1 MMIKVQSITKSE
13 NGSIV
18 TPKGFSAIGTANGLK
33 KEQRDLGV
41 IICEV
46 PASCAAV
53 YTTNQIQAAPLQVT
67 KDSIAAEGK
76 LQAIIVN
83 SGNANACTGMKGLQ
97 DAYEMRT
104 LGAEHF
110 GVKENYVA
118 VASTGV
124 IGVPL
129 PMDIIRKGVAN
140 LIPTKEV
147 SEAHSFSE
155 AILTTDLITKETC
168 YEMMIDGKKVVLA
181 GVAKGSGMIHPN
193 MATMLSFITT
203 DAHIEHDV
211 LQIALSQITNHTFNQ
226 ITVDGDTSTNDMVI
240 VMASGLSET
249 KPINMEHADWETFVF
264 ALQKVCE
271 DLAKK
276 IAQDGEGATKLIE
289 VNVLGART
297 NEEAKKIAKQ
307 IVGSSLVK
315 TAIHGEDPNWGRI
328 ISSMGQSEVAINPN
342 TIDITLQSIPVLK
355 NSEPQMF
362 SEEEMKK
369 KLKEHEIMI
378 DVYLHLGEE
387 TGSAWGCDLS
397 YEYVKI
403 NACYRT

>member
-1 MMIKVQSITKSE
+1 MIEIASITKVE

-18 TPKGFSAIGTANGLK
+18 TPKGFSAIGTTIGLK
-33 KEQRDLGV
+33 KEKKDLGAIV
-41 IICEV
+41 CDV

-67 KDSIAAEGK
+67 KDSITTEGK

-97 DAYEMRT
+97 DAYEMRA

-110 GVKENYVA
+110 GLKEKYVGSFNRCNWCSA
-118 VASTGV
+118 ADGYNPKGNCNS
-124 IGVPL
+124 L
-129 PMDIIRKGVAN
+129 PA
-140 LIPTKEV
+140 KE
-147 SEAHSFSE
+147 ENGAHSFSE

-168 YEMMIDGKKVVLA
+168 YEMIIDGKKVIA

-203 DAHIEHDV
+203 DARIEHDV
-211 LQIALSQITNHTFNQ
+211 LQTALSQITNHTFNQ

-240 VMASGLSET
+240 AMASGLSET
-249 KPINMEHADWETFVF
+249 KPIDMEHADWETFVF

-289 VNVLGART
+289 VNVLGVQT

-315 TAIHGEDPNWGRI
+315 TAIHGEDPNWG
-328 ISSMGQSEVAINPN
+328 ELLA
-342 TIDITLQSIPVLK
+342 VLDK
-355 NSEPQMF
+355 
-362 SEEEMKK
+362 
-369 KLKEHEIMI
+369 
-378 DVYLHLGEE
+378 
-387 TGSAWGCDLS
+387 
-397 YEYVKI
+397 VK
-403 NACYRT
+403 

>member
-1 MMIKVQSITKSE
+1 MMMKVASITKVE

-18 TPKGFSAIGTANGLK
+18 IPKGFSAIGTAIGLK
-33 KEQRDLGV
+33 KEKKDLGAIV
-41 IICEV
+41 CDV

-67 KDSIAAEGK
+67 KDSIAAEEK

-97 DAYEMRT
+97 DAYEMRI

-110 GVKENYVA
+110 GLKENYVA

-129 PMDIIRKGVAN
+129 PMDIIRKGVAT
-140 LIPTKEV
+140 LIPTKEE
-147 SEAHSFSE
+147 SEARSFSE

-168 YEMMIDGKKVVLA
+168 YEMIIDGKKVMIA

-211 LQIALSQITNHTFNQ
+211 LQTALSQITNHTFNQ

-249 KPINMEHADWETFVF
+249 KPIHMEHPDWETFVF

-289 VNVLGART
+289 VNVLGAKAS
-297 NEEAKKIAKQ
+297 EEAKKIAKQ
-307 IVGSSLVK
+307 IIGSSLVK

-328 ISSMGQSEVAINPN
+328 ISSIGQSEVAITPN
-342 TIDITLQSIPVLK
+342 TIDITLQSIVVLK

-369 KLKEHEIMI
+369 RLQEHEIMI

>member
-1 MMIKVQSITKSE
+1 MIKVASITKLE

-33 KEQRDLGV
+33 KEKKDLGAIV
-41 IICEV
+41 CDV

-83 SGNANACTGMKGLQ
+83 SGNANACTGMKGMQ
-97 DAYEMRT
+97 DAYEIRT

-110 GVKENYVA
+110 DVKENYVA

-129 PMDIIRKGVAN
+129 PMDIIRKGVAS
-140 LIPTKEV
+140 LIPTKEIG
-147 SEAHSFSE
+147 EAHSFSE
-155 AILTTDLITKETC
+155 AILTTDLTTKETC
-168 YEMMIDGKKVVLA
+168 YEMIIDGKEVTIA

-203 DAHIEHDV
+203 DVNIEHEV
-211 LQIALSQITNHTFNQ
+211 LQTALSQITNHTFNQ

-249 KPINMEHADWETFVF
+249 KTMSMEHKEWETFVF

-297 NEEAKKIAKQ
+297 NEEAKRVAKQ

-315 TAIHGEDPNWGRI
+315 TAMYGEDPNWGRI
-328 ISSMGQSEVAINPN
+328 ISSIGQSEVAINPN
-342 TIDITLQSIPVLK
+342 TIDMTLQSIAVLK

-362 SEEEMKK
+362 PEEDMKK
-369 KLKEHEIMI
+369 KLKEHEIVI

-387 TGSAWGCDLS
+387 KGSAWGCDLS
-397 YEYVKI
+397 YDYVKI

>member
-1 MMIKVQSITKSE
+1 MIKVASITKLE

-33 KEQRDLGV
+33 KEKKDLGAIV
-41 IICEV
+41 CDV

-83 SGNANACTGMKGLQ
+83 SGNANACTGMQGIQ
-97 DAYEMRT
+97 DAYEIRT

-110 GVKENYVA
+110 DVKENYVA

-129 PMDIIRKGVAN
+129 PMDIIRKGVAS
-140 LIPTKEV
+140 LIPTKEIG
-147 SEAHSFSE
+147 EAHSFSE
-155 AILTTDLITKETC
+155 AILTTDLTTKETC
-168 YEMMIDGKKVVLA
+168 YEMIIDGKEVTIA

-203 DAHIEHDV
+203 DVNIEHEV
-211 LQIALSQITNHTFNQ
+211 LQTALSQITNHTFNQ

-249 KPINMEHADWETFVF
+249 KTMSMEHKEWETFAF

-297 NEEAKKIAKQ
+297 NEEAKRVAKQ

-315 TAIHGEDPNWGRI
+315 TAIYGEDPNWGRI
-328 ISSMGQSEVAINPN
+328 ISSIGQSEVDINPN
-342 TIDITLQSIPVLK
+342 TIDITLQSIAVLK

-362 SEEEMKK
+362 PEEEMKK
-369 KLKEHEIMI
+369 KLKEHEIVI

-387 TGSAWGCDLS
+387 KGSAWGCDLS
-397 YEYVKI
+397 YDYVKI

>member
-1 MMIKVQSITKSE
+1 MMIKVESITKLE

-33 KEQRDLGV
+33 KEKRDLGV

-83 SGNANACTGMKGLQ
+83 SGNANACTGMQGLQ

-110 GVKENYVA
+110 GVKETYVA

-129 PMDIIRKGVAN
+129 PMDIIRKGISTLTPA
-140 LIPTKEV
+140 KAV

-168 YEMMIDGKKVVLA
+168 YEMIIDGKKVTIA

-203 DAHIEHDV
+203 DINIEHDV
-211 LQIALSQITNHTFNQ
+211 LQIALSQVTNHTFNQ

-249 KPINMEHADWETFVF
+249 KTMNMEHKDWETFVF

-289 VNVLGART
+289 VNVQGAKT

-315 TAIHGEDPNWGRI
+315 TAIYGEDPNWGRI
-328 ISSMGQSEVAINPN
+328 ISSIGQSEVEINPN
-342 TIDITLQSIPVLK
+342 TIDITLQSIAVLK

-369 KLKEHEIMI
+369 KLQEHEIII

-387 TGSAWGCDLS
+387 NGSAWGCDLS

>member
-1 MMIKVQSITKSE
+1 MIKVSSITKLE

-33 KEQRDLGV
+33 KEKKDLGAIV
-41 IICEV
+41 CEV
-46 PASCAAV
+46 PAACAAV

-67 KDSIAAEGK
+67 KESIAAEGK

-97 DAYEMRT
+97 DAYEMRA

-110 GVKENYVA
+110 GLKENYVA

-129 PMDIIRKGVAN
+129 PMDIIRHGVET
-140 LIPTKEV
+140 LIPTKNV
-147 SEAHSFSE
+147 SGARSFSE
-155 AILTTDLITKETC
+155 AILTTDLITKDTC
-168 YEMMIDGKKVVLA
+168 YELIIDGKEVTIA

-203 DAHIEHDV
+203 DVNIEHEV
-211 LQIALSQITNHTFNQ
+211 LQTALSQVTNHTFNQ

-249 KPINMEHADWETFVF
+249 NTMSMEHKEWGTFVF

-315 TAIHGEDPNWGRI
+315 TAIYGEDPNWGRI
-328 ISSMGQSEVAINPN
+328 ISSIGQSEVAINPN
-342 TIDITLQSIPVLK
+342 TIGMTLQSIAVLK

-369 KLKEHEIMI
+369 RLQEHEIVI
-378 DVYLHLGEE
+378 DVHLHLGEE

-397 YEYVKI
+397 YDYVKI

>member
-1 MMIKVQSITKSE
+1 MMIKVASITKLE

-18 TPKGFSAIGTANGLK
+18 TPKGFSAIGTVNGLK
-33 KEQRDLGV
+33 KEKKDLGA
-41 IICEV
+41 IICDI

-67 KDSIAAEGK
+67 KDSITTEGK

-97 DAYEMRT
+97 DAYEMRA
-104 LGAEHF
+104 LGAKHF
-110 GVKENYVA
+110 GMKDNYVA

-129 PMDIIRKGVAN
+129 PMDIIRNGIAT
-140 LIPTKEV
+140 LIPAKEER
-147 SEAHSFSE
+147 EAHSFSE

-168 YEMMIDGKKVVLA
+168 YEMVIDGKKVLIA

-211 LQIALSQITNHTFNQ
+211 LQTALSQITNHTFNQ

-249 KPINMEHADWETFVF
+249 SPINMEHTDWETFVC

-289 VNVLGART
+289 VNVLGAQT

-328 ISSMGQSEVAINPN
+328 ISSIGQSEVTINPN
-342 TIDITLQSIPVLK
+342 TIDITLQSIAVLK

-362 SEEEMKK
+362 SEEEMKMR
-369 KLKEHEIMI
+369 LQEHEIMI

>member
-1 MMIKVQSITKSE
+1 MIKVSSITKLE

-33 KEQRDLGV
+33 KEKKDLGAIV
-41 IICEV
+41 CEV

-53 YTTNQIQAAPLQVT
+53 YTTNQMQAAPLQVT
-67 KDSIAAEGK
+67 KESIAVEGK

-129 PMDIIRKGVAN
+129 PMDIIRKGVAS

-168 YEMMIDGKKVVLA
+168 YEVMIDGKEVTIA

-203 DAHIEHDV
+203 DANIEHEV
-211 LQIALSQITNHTFNQ
+211 LQTALSQITDHTFNQ

-240 VMASGLSET
+240 IMASGLSET
-249 KPINMEHADWETFVF
+249 KLISMEHKEWEIFVF
-264 ALQKVCE
+264 ALRKVCE

-297 NEEAKKIAKQ
+297 NEEAKKVAKQ

-315 TAIHGEDPNWGRI
+315 TAIYGEDPNWGRI
-328 ISSMGQSEVAINPN
+328 ISSIGQSGVAIHPN
-342 TIDITLQSIPVLK
+342 TIDMTLQSIAVLK
-355 NSEPQMF
+355 NSEPQTF
-362 SEEEMKK
+362 SEEKMKMR
-369 KLKEHEIMI
+369 LQEQEIVI

-387 TGSAWGCDLS
+387 RGSAWGCDLS

>member
-1 MMIKVQSITKSE
+1 MMIKVSSITKLE

-33 KEQRDLGV
+33 KEKKDLGAIV
-41 IICEV
+41 CEV
-46 PASCAAV
+46 PAACAAV

-67 KDSIAAEGK
+67 KESIAAEGK

-97 DAYEMRT
+97 DAYEMRA

-110 GVKENYVA
+110 GLKENYVA

-129 PMDIIRKGVAN
+129 PMDIIRHGVET
-140 LIPTKEV
+140 LIPTKNV
-147 SEAHSFSE
+147 SGARSFSE
-155 AILTTDLITKETC
+155 AILTTDLITKDTC
-168 YEMMIDGKKVVLA
+168 YELIIDGKEVTIA

-203 DAHIEHDV
+203 DVNIEHEV
-211 LQIALSQITNHTFNQ
+211 LQTALSQVTNHTFNQ

-249 KPINMEHADWETFVF
+249 NTMSMEHKEWGTFVF

-315 TAIHGEDPNWGRI
+315 TAIYGEDPNWGRI
-328 ISSMGQSEVAINPN
+328 ISSIGQSEVAINPN
-342 TIDITLQSIPVLK
+342 TIGMTLQSIAVLK

-369 KLKEHEIMI
+369 RLQEHEIVI
-378 DVYLHLGEE
+378 DVHLHLGEE

-397 YEYVKI
+397 YDYVKI

>member
-1 MMIKVQSITKSE
+1 MMIKVESITKLE

-67 KDSIAAEGK
+67 KESIAAEGK

-97 DAYEMRT
+97 DAYEMRA

-140 LIPTKEV
+140 LIPTNEV

-240 VMASGLSET
+240 IMASGLSET

-297 NEEAKKIAKQ
+297 DEEAKKIAKQ
-307 IVGSSLVK
+307 IIGSSLVK
-315 TAIHGEDPNWGRI
+315 TAIYGEDPNWGRI
-328 ISSMGQSEVAINPN
+328 ISSIGQSEVTINPN
-342 TIDITLQSIPVLK
+342 TIDITLQSIDVLK

-362 SEEEMKK
+362 SEEEMTK
-369 KLKEHEIMI
+369 KLQEHEIKI
-378 DVYLHLGEE
+378 DVYLHLGDE

-397 YEYVKI
+397 YDYVKI

>member
-1 MMIKVQSITKSE
+1 M
-13 NGSIV
+13 
-18 TPKGFSAIGTANGLK
+18 
-33 KEQRDLGV
+33 KE
-41 IICEV
+41 
-46 PASCAAV
+46 
-53 YTTNQIQAAPLQVT
+53 
-67 KDSIAAEGK
+67 K
-76 LQAIIVN
+76 
-83 SGNANACTGMKGLQ
+83 
-97 DAYEMRT
+97 
-104 LGAEHF
+104 
-110 GVKENYVA
+110 YVA

-129 PMDIIRKGVAN
+129 PMDIIRKGIVT
-140 LIPTKEV
+140 LIPAKE
-147 SEAHSFSE
+147 ENGAHSFSE

-168 YEMMIDGKKVVLA
+168 YEMIIDGKKVMIA

-203 DAHIEHDV
+203 DARIEHDV
-211 LQIALSQITNHTFNQ
+211 LQTALSQITNHTFNQ

-240 VMASGLSET
+240 AMASGLSET
-249 KPINMEHADWETFVF
+249 KPIDMEHADWETFVF

-289 VNVLGART
+289 VNVLGVQT

-328 ISSMGQSEVAINPN
+328 ISSIGQSEVAINPN
-342 TIDITLQSIPVLK
+342 TIDITLQSISVLK
-355 NSEPQMF
+355 NSEPQTF
-362 SEEEMKK
+362 SEEEMKER
-369 KLKEHEIMI
+369 LQEDEIVI
-378 DVYLHLGEE
+378 NVYLHLGKE

>member
-1 MMIKVQSITKSE
+1 MIKVESITKLE

-33 KEQRDLGV
+33 KEKRDLGV

-97 DAYEMRT
+97 DAYEMRA

-110 GVKENYVA
+110 GMKENYIA

-129 PMDIIRKGVAN
+129 PMDIIRKGVAT

-147 SEAHSFSE
+147 SKARTFSE

-168 YEMMIDGKKVVLA
+168 YEMIIDGEAVTIA

-203 DAHIEHDV
+203 DANIEHEI
-211 LQIALSQITNHTFNQ
+211 LQTALSQITNHTFNQ

-249 KPINMEHADWETFVF
+249 KTMDMEHKDWETFVF

-297 NEEAKKIAKQ
+297 NEEAKQIAKQ

-315 TAIHGEDPNWGRI
+315 TAIYGEDPNWGRI
-328 ISSMGQSEVAINPN
+328 ISSIGQSEVTINPN
-342 TIDITLQSIPVLK
+342 TIDITLQSIAVLK

-362 SEEEMKK
+362 CEEEMKK
-369 KLKEHEIMI
+369 KLQEHEIKI
-378 DVYLHLGEE
+378 DACLNLGDE

>member
-1 MMIKVQSITKSE
+1 MMIKVESITKLE
-13 NGSIV
+13 NDSIV
-18 TPKGFSAIGTANGLK
+18 MPKGFSAIGTANGLK
-33 KEQRDLGV
+33 KEKRDLGV

-83 SGNANACTGMKGLQ
+83 SGNANACTGMQGLQ
-97 DAYEMRT
+97 DAYEMRA

-110 GVKENYVA
+110 GVKETYVA

-129 PMDIIRKGVAN
+129 PMDIIRKGISTLTPA
-140 LIPTKEV
+140 KAV

-168 YEMMIDGKKVVLA
+168 YEMIIDGKKVTIA

-203 DAHIEHDV
+203 DINIEHDV
-211 LQIALSQITNHTFNQ
+211 LQIALSQVTNHTFNQ

-249 KPINMEHADWETFVF
+249 KTMNMEHKDWETFVF

-289 VNVLGART
+289 VNVQGTKT

-315 TAIHGEDPNWGRI
+315 TAIYGEDPNWGRI
-328 ISSMGQSEVAINPN
+328 ISSIGQSEVEINPN
-342 TIDITLQSIPVLK
+342 TIDITLQSIAVLK

-369 KLKEHEIMI
+369 KLQEHEIII

-387 TGSAWGCDLS
+387 NGSAWGCDLS

>member
-1 MMIKVQSITKSE
+1 MMIKVESITKLE

-33 KEQRDLGV
+33 KEKKDVGA

-97 DAYEMRT
+97 DAYEMRA

-129 PMDIIRKGVAN
+129 PMDIIRKGVGS
-140 LIPTKEV
+140 LVLTKEV

-168 YEMMIDGKKVVLA
+168 YEMIIDGKEVTIA

-203 DAHIEHDV
+203 DINIEHDV
-211 LQIALSQITNHTFNQ
+211 LQIVLSQVTNHTFNQ

-249 KPINMEHADWETFVF
+249 KTMNMEHKDWETFVF

-289 VNVLGART
+289 VNVQGAKT
-297 NEEAKKIAKQ
+297 NEEANKIAKQ
-307 IVGSSLVK
+307 IIGSSLVK
-315 TAIHGEDPNWGRI
+315 TAIYGEDPNWGRI
-328 ISSMGQSEVAINPN
+328 ISSIGQSEVTINPN
-342 TIDITLQSIPVLK
+342 TIDITLQSIEVLK

-362 SEEEMKK
+362 SEEEMTK
-369 KLKEHEIMI
+369 KLQEHEIKI
-378 DVYLHLGEE
+378 DVYLHLGDE

-397 YEYVKI
+397 YDYVKI

>member
-1 MMIKVQSITKSE
+1 MIKVSSITKLE

-33 KEQRDLGV
+33 QEKKDLGAIV
-41 IICEV
+41 CEV
-46 PASCAAV
+46 PAACAAV

-67 KDSIAAEGK
+67 KESIAAEGK

-97 DAYEMRT
+97 DAYEMRG
-104 LGAEHF
+104 LGAEHLD
-110 GVKENYVA
+110 VKENYVA
-118 VASTGV
+118 IASTGV

-129 PMDIIRKGVAN
+129 PMDIIRHGVET
-140 LIPTKEV
+140 LIPTKNV
-147 SEAHSFSE
+147 SGARSFSE
-155 AILTTDLITKETC
+155 AILTTDLITKDTC
-168 YEMMIDGKKVVLA
+168 YELIIDGKEVTIA

-203 DAHIEHDV
+203 DVNIEHEV
-211 LQIALSQITNHTFNQ
+211 LQTALSQVTNHTFNQ

-249 KPINMEHADWETFVF
+249 NTMSMEHKEWGTFVC

-315 TAIHGEDPNWGRI
+315 TAIYGEDPNWGRI
-328 ISSMGQSEVAINPN
+328 ISSIGQSEVAINPN
-342 TIDITLQSIPVLK
+342 TIGMTLQSIAVLK

-369 KLKEHEIMI
+369 RLQEHEIVI

-397 YEYVKI
+397 YDYVKI

>member
-1 MMIKVQSITKSE
+1 MIKVESITKLE

-33 KEQRDLGV
+33 KEKKDLGAIV
-41 IICEV
+41 CEV
-46 PASCAAV
+46 PAASAAV

-67 KDSIAAEGK
+67 KESIAAEGK
-76 LQAIIVN
+76 LQAILVN

-97 DAYEMRT
+97 DAYEMRA
-104 LGAEHF
+104 LGAEQF
-110 GVKENYVA
+110 GLKENYVA

-129 PMDIIRKGVAN
+129 PMDIIRKGVAT
-140 LIPTKEV
+140 LIPAKEE
-147 SEAHSFSE
+147 SEAGSFSE

-168 YEMMIDGKKVVLA
+168 YEMIIDGKKVTIA

-203 DAHIEHDV
+203 DVNIEHGV
-211 LQIALSQITNHTFNQ
+211 LQTALSQITNYTFNQ

-249 KPINMEHADWETFVF
+249 KTMSMEHKEWETFVF

-289 VNVLGART
+289 VNVQGAKT
-297 NEEAKKIAKQ
+297 SEEAKKIAKQ

-315 TAIHGEDPNWGRI
+315 TAIYGEDPNWGRI
-328 ISSMGQSEVAINPN
+328 ISSMGQSEVVINPN
-342 TIDITLQSIPVLK
+342 TIDITLQSISVLN

-362 SEEEMKK
+362 SEKEMKK
-369 KLKEHEIMI
+369 RLQENEIVI

-387 TGSAWGCDLS
+387 KGSAWGCDLS
-397 YEYVKI
+397 YDYVKI

>member
-1 MMIKVQSITKSE
+1 MMIKVASITKVE
-13 NGSIV
+13 DGSIV
-18 TPKGFSAIGTANGLK
+18 TPKGFSAIGTAIGLK
-33 KEQRDLGV
+33 KGKKDLGAIV
-41 IICEV
+41 CDV

-67 KDSIAAEGK
+67 KDSITTEGK

-97 DAYEMRT
+97 DAYEMRA

-110 GVKENYVA
+110 GLKEKYVA

-129 PMDIIRKGVAN
+129 PMDIIRKGIVT
-140 LIPTKEV
+140 LIPAKE
-147 SEAHSFSE
+147 ENGAHSFSE

-168 YEMMIDGKKVVLA
+168 YEMIIDGKKVMIA

-203 DAHIEHDV
+203 DARIEHDV
-211 LQIALSQITNHTFNQ
+211 LQTALSQITNHTFNQ

-240 VMASGLSET
+240 AMASGLSET
-249 KPINMEHADWETFVF
+249 KPIDMEHADWETFVF

-289 VNVLGART
+289 VNVLGVQT

-328 ISSMGQSEVAINPN
+328 ISSIGQSEVAINPN
-342 TIDITLQSIPVLK
+342 TIDITLQSISVLK
-355 NSEPQMF
+355 NSEPQTF
-362 SEEEMKK
+362 SEEMKER
-369 KLKEHEIMI
+369 LQEDEIVI
-378 DVYLHLGEE
+378 NVYLHLGKE

>member
-1 MMIKVQSITKSE
+1 MIKVESITKLE
-13 NGSIV
+13 NDSIV
-18 TPKGFSAIGTANGLK
+18 MPKGFSAIGTANGLK
-33 KEQRDLGV
+33 KEKRDLGV

-83 SGNANACTGMKGLQ
+83 SGNANACTGMQGLQ
-97 DAYEMRT
+97 DAYEMRA

-110 GVKENYVA
+110 GVKETYVA

-129 PMDIIRKGVAN
+129 PMDIIRKGISTLTPA
-140 LIPTKEV
+140 KAV

-168 YEMMIDGKKVVLA
+168 YEMIIDGKKVTIA

-203 DAHIEHDV
+203 DINIEHDV
-211 LQIALSQITNHTFNQ
+211 LQIALSQVTNHTFNQ

-249 KPINMEHADWETFVF
+249 KTMNMEHKDWETFVF

-289 VNVLGART
+289 VNVQGTKT

-315 TAIHGEDPNWGRI
+315 TAIYGEDPNWGRI
-328 ISSMGQSEVAINPN
+328 ISSIGQSEVEINPN
-342 TIDITLQSIPVLK
+342 TIDITLQSIAVLK

-369 KLKEHEIMI
+369 KLQEHEIII

-387 TGSAWGCDLS
+387 NGSAWGCDLS

>member
-1 MMIKVQSITKSE
+1 MIKVASITKLK

-33 KEQRDLGV
+33 KEKKDLGAIV
-41 IICEV
+41 CDV

-83 SGNANACTGMKGLQ
+83 SGNANACTGMQGIQ
-97 DAYEMRT
+97 DAYEIRT

-110 GVKENYVA
+110 DVKENYVA

-129 PMDIIRKGVAN
+129 PMDIIRKGVAS
-140 LIPTKEV
+140 LIPTKEIG
-147 SEAHSFSE
+147 EAHSFSE
-155 AILTTDLITKETC
+155 AILTTDLTTKETC
-168 YEMMIDGKKVVLA
+168 YEMIIDGKEVTIA

-203 DAHIEHDV
+203 DVNIEHEV
-211 LQIALSQITNHTFNQ
+211 LQTALSQITNHTFNQ
-226 ITVDGDTSTNDMVI
+226 ITVDGDTSTNDVVI

-249 KPINMEHADWETFVF
+249 KTMSMEHKEWETFVF

-297 NEEAKKIAKQ
+297 NDEAKRVAKQ

-315 TAIHGEDPNWGRI
+315 TAMYGEDPNWGRI
-328 ISSMGQSEVAINPN
+328 ISSIGQSEVAINPN
-342 TIDITLQSIPVLK
+342 TIDMTLQSIAVLK

-362 SEEEMKK
+362 SEEDMKK
-369 KLKEHEIMI
+369 KLKEHEIVM

-387 TGSAWGCDLS
+387 KGSAWGCDLS
-397 YEYVKI
+397 YDYVKI

>member
-1 MMIKVQSITKSE
+1 MMIKVESITKLE

-18 TPKGFSAIGTANGLK
+18 MPKGFSAIGTANGLK
-33 KEQRDLGV
+33 KEKRDLGV

-83 SGNANACTGMKGLQ
+83 SGNANACTGMQGLQ

-110 GVKENYVA
+110 GVKETYVA

-129 PMDIIRKGVAN
+129 PMDIIRKGISTLTPA
-140 LIPTKEV
+140 KAV

-168 YEMMIDGKKVVLA
+168 YEMIIDGKKVTIA

-203 DAHIEHDV
+203 DINIEHDV
-211 LQIALSQITNHTFNQ
+211 LQIALSQVTNHTFNQ

-249 KPINMEHADWETFVF
+249 KTMNMEHKDWETFVF

-289 VNVLGART
+289 VNVQGAKT

-315 TAIHGEDPNWGRI
+315 TAIYGEDPNWGRI
-328 ISSMGQSEVAINPN
+328 ISSIGQSEVEINPN
-342 TIDITLQSIPVLK
+342 TIDITLQSIAVLK

-369 KLKEHEIMI
+369 KLQEHEIII

-387 TGSAWGCDLS
+387 NGSAWGCDLS

>member
-1 MMIKVQSITKSE
+1 MIKVESITKLE

-18 TPKGFSAIGTANGLK
+18 MPKGFSAIGTANGLK
-33 KEQRDLGV
+33 KEKRDLGV

-83 SGNANACTGMKGLQ
+83 SGNANACTGMQGLQ

-110 GVKENYVA
+110 GVKETYVA

-129 PMDIIRKGVAN
+129 PMDIIRKGISTLTPA
-140 LIPTKEV
+140 KAV

-168 YEMMIDGKKVVLA
+168 YEMIIDGKKVTIA

-203 DAHIEHDV
+203 DINIEHDV
-211 LQIALSQITNHTFNQ
+211 LQIALSQVTNHTFNQ

-249 KPINMEHADWETFVF
+249 KTMNMEHKDWETFVF

-289 VNVLGART
+289 VNVQGAKT

-315 TAIHGEDPNWGRI
+315 TAIYGEDPNWGRI
-328 ISSMGQSEVAINPN
+328 ISSIGQSEVEINPN
-342 TIDITLQSIPVLK
+342 TIDITLQSIAVLK

-369 KLKEHEIMI
+369 KLQEHEIII

-387 TGSAWGCDLS
+387 NGSAWGCDLS

>member
-1 MMIKVQSITKSE
+1 MMIKVESITKLE

-18 TPKGFSAIGTANGLK
+18 TPKGFSAIGTASGLK
-33 KEQRDLGV
+33 KEKKDLGAIV
-41 IICEV
+41 CDV
-46 PASCAAV
+46 PAASAAV

-67 KDSIAAEGK
+67 KESIGAEGK
-76 LQAIIVN
+76 LQVILVN

-97 DAYEMRT
+97 DAYEMRA

-110 GVKENYVA
+110 GLKENYVA

-129 PMDIIRKGVAN
+129 PMDIIRKGIAT
-140 LIPTKEV
+140 LIPAKGE

-168 YEMMIDGKKVVLA
+168 YEMIIDGKKVTIA

-203 DAHIEHDV
+203 DAYIEHDV
-211 LQIALSQITNHTFNQ
+211 LQTALSQITNHTFNQ

-249 KPINMEHADWETFVF
+249 KPINMEHTDWETFIF

-289 VNVLGART
+289 VNVQGT
-297 NEEAKKIAKQ
+297 KTSEEAKRIAKQ

-328 ISSMGQSEVAINPN
+328 ISSMGQSEVVINPK
-342 TIDITLQSIPVLK
+342 TIDIALQSISVLN
-355 NSEPQMF
+355 NSELQLF
-362 SEEEMKK
+362 SEAEMKK
-369 KLKEHEIMI
+369 RLQENEIVI
-378 DVYLHLGEE
+378 DVYLHLGDEK
-387 TGSAWGCDLS
+387 GSAWGCDLS
-397 YEYVKI
+397 YDYVKI

>member
-1 MMIKVQSITKSE
+1 MIKVASITKLK

-33 KEQRDLGV
+33 KEKKDLGAIV
-41 IICEV
+41 CDV

-83 SGNANACTGMKGLQ
+83 SGNANACTGMQGIQ
-97 DAYEMRT
+97 DAYEIRT

-110 GVKENYVA
+110 DVKENYVA

-129 PMDIIRKGVAN
+129 PMDIIRKGVAS
-140 LIPTKEV
+140 LIPTKEIG
-147 SEAHSFSE
+147 EAHSFSE
-155 AILTTDLITKETC
+155 AILTTDLTTKETC
-168 YEMMIDGKKVVLA
+168 YEMIIDGKEVTIA

-203 DAHIEHDV
+203 DVNIEHEV
-211 LQIALSQITNHTFNQ
+211 LQTALSQITNHTFNQ

-249 KPINMEHADWETFVF
+249 KTMSMEHKEWETFVF

-297 NEEAKKIAKQ
+297 NDEAKRVAKQ

-315 TAIHGEDPNWGRI
+315 TAMYGEDPNWGRI
-328 ISSMGQSEVAINPN
+328 ISSIGQSEVAINPN
-342 TIDITLQSIPVLK
+342 TIDMTLQSIAVLK

-362 SEEEMKK
+362 SEEDMKK
-369 KLKEHEIMI
+369 KLKEHEIVM

-387 TGSAWGCDLS
+387 KGSAWGCDLS
-397 YEYVKI
+397 YDYVKI

>member
-1 MMIKVQSITKSE
+1 MMIKVESITKLE

-18 TPKGFSAIGTANGLK
+18 MPKGFSAIGTANGLK
-33 KEQRDLGV
+33 KEKRDLGV

-83 SGNANACTGMKGLQ
+83 SGNANACTGMQGLQ

-110 GVKENYVA
+110 GVKETYVA

-129 PMDIIRKGVAN
+129 PMDIIRKGISTLTPA
-140 LIPTKEV
+140 KAV

-168 YEMMIDGKKVVLA
+168 YEMIIDGKKVTIA

-203 DAHIEHDV
+203 DINIEHDV
-211 LQIALSQITNHTFNQ
+211 LQIALSQVTNHTFNQ

-249 KPINMEHADWETFVF
+249 KTMNMEHKDWETFVF

-289 VNVLGART
+289 VNVQGAKT

-315 TAIHGEDPNWGRI
+315 TAIYGEDPNWGRI
-328 ISSMGQSEVAINPN
+328 ISSIGQSEVEINPN
-342 TIDITLQSIPVLK
+342 TIDITLQSIAVLK

>member
-1 MMIKVQSITKSE
+1 MMIKVSSITKLE

-33 KEQRDLGV
+33 KEKKDLGAIV
-41 IICEV
+41 CEV
-46 PASCAAV
+46 PAACAAV

-67 KDSIAAEGK
+67 KESIAAEGK

-97 DAYEMRT
+97 DAYEMRG
-104 LGAEHF
+104 LGAEHL

-129 PMDIIRKGVAN
+129 PMDIIRHGVET
-140 LIPTKEV
+140 LIPTKNV
-147 SEAHSFSE
+147 SGARSFSE
-155 AILTTDLITKETC
+155 AILTTDLITKATC
-168 YEMMIDGKKVVLA
+168 YEFIIDGKEVTIA

-203 DAHIEHDV
+203 DVNIEHEV
-211 LQIALSQITNHTFNQ
+211 LQTALSQVTNHTFNQ

-249 KPINMEHADWETFVF
+249 NTMSMEHKEWGTFVF

-315 TAIHGEDPNWGRI
+315 TAIYGEDPNWGRI
-328 ISSMGQSEVAINPN
+328 ISSIGQSEVAINPN
-342 TIDITLQSIPVLK
+342 TIGMTLQSIAVLK

-362 SEEEMKK
+362 SEEEMKRR
-369 KLKEHEIMI
+369 LQEHEIVI

-397 YEYVKI
+397 YDYVKI